1 MSVAINSNNIFKRK
15 YTMSKNE
22 YLDNILSRLKQ
33 EKDLL
38 LSKAVLSTLEEFK
51 TDLHKKIKQQS
62 SENDKD
68 AGR

>member
-1 MSVAINSNNIFKRK
+1 
-15 YTMSKNE
+15 MSKND

>member
-15 YTMSKNE
+15 YTMSKND

-51 TDLHKKIKQQS
+51 TDLHNKIKQQS